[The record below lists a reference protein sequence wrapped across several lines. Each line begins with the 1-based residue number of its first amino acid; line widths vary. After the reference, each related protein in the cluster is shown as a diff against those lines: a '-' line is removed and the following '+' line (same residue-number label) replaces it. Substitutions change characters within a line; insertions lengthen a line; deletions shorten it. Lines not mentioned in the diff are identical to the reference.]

1 MVALLRHCATLT
13 ATSSPAELLDSISLG
28 IEIITPEQA
37 QHYLG
42 KNFDNNRT
50 KSREHIKELAK
61 EMKNGEFFL
70 STDAIG
76 FDSNGRLI
84 NGQHRL
90 SAVAQSETSQVFIVA
105 RNLPPKTAQLID
117 VGKKRT
123 MAQRITI
130 GGTRMTEKQCS
141 AIRNAMVPYEHKE
154 VGTVV
159 LARKTYDKYVE
170 QVYLDHQDFF
180 EHKSIKA
187 FEAKSGSSFF
197 LAAALRMFAQ
207 MNYQLRHGAEY
218 GHEMDPFTRTC
229 LWLELTREGL
239 SQTYPV
245 DPRTDNA
252 AILLRNM
259 KERNAVDSRGSRW
272 CGKPQ
277 LRLTISGAYNFMQ
290 GVSPRSLK
298 SHTYDPLIHITKLP
312 SSNGF
317 LNAKNEHIAY

>member
-1 MVALLRHCATLT
+1 VALFLRHNGTLT
-13 ATSSPAELLDSISLG
+13 ASPLSSDLLQNITLNV
-28 IEIITPEQA
+28 EVITPANAE
-37 QHYLG
+37 HYLG
-42 KNFDNNRT
+42 RNFDCNRT
-50 KSREHIKELAK
+50 KSREWVKELAR
-61 EMKNGEFFL
+61 EMKNGEFYL

-76 FDSNGRLI
+76 FDTSGRLI

-90 SAVAQSETSQVFIVA
+90 TSVIESQTSQAFIVA

-141 AIRNAMVPYEHKE
+141 AVRNAIVPYEAKE

-159 LARKTYDKYVE
+159 LARKTYDTLVE
-170 QVYLDHQDFF
+170 KVFLDHQEFF
-180 EHKSIKA
+180 ENKRIRA

-197 LAAALRMFAQ
+197 MAAAIRMYAQ
-207 MNYQLRHGAEY
+207 MHHQMQQGMVFPHG
-218 GHEMDPFTRTC
+218 MDPMTRTC

-239 SQTYPV
+239 SQSYPV

-259 KERNAVDSRGSRW
+259 KERNVIDSRGGRW

-277 LRLTISGAYNFMQ
+277 LRLTISGAYNFML
-290 GVSPRSLK
+290 GNSPKALK
-298 SHTYDPLIHITKLP
+298 SHTYDPLTPITKLP
-312 SSNGF
+312 STNGL